1 MYNLNV
7 EVQDAVFNY
16 LHANGLHQQVD
27 VGTSYSLLE
36 LDGEKMVGIVG
47 VVRYTD
53 QKGFSASKGFYTTNA
68 TPDTAHMAALLSPI
82 IGELRQ
88 TVAHAAEHDAH
99 QHSHDLEDR
108 GGLGDLIM
116 PS

>member
-7 EVQDAVFNY
+7 EVQDAVFNF
-16 LHANGLHQQVD
+16 LHANGLHKQVD

-36 LDGEKMVGIVG
+36 LDGERMVGIVG

-53 QKGFSASKGFYTTNA
+53 EKGFSSTKGFYTTKA

-82 IGELRQ
+82 IDELRQ
-88 TVAHAAEHDAH
+88 EVAHIAAHDAGH
-99 QHSHDLEDR
+99 EHSHGD
-108 GGLGDLIM
+108 DLIM